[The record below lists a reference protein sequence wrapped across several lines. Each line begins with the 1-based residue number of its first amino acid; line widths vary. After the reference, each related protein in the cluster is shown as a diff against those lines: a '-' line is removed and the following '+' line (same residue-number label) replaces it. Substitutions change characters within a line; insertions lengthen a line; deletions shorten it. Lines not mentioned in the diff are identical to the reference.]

1 MRVDSSSGYAAVG
14 LSADGQMIGSDAYAG
29 FSSGSVKSYLLV
41 SYGDDQVSAQAASC
55 DRQRLRSCVSWIWCL
70 SLSDGNCV

>member
-1 MRVDSSSGYAAVG
+1 MGVRVDSSSGYAAVG

-55 DRQRLRSCVSWIWCL
+55 DRQ
-70 SLSDGNCV
+70 SDETPV